1 MILNIADISMIS
13 NADINNATV
22 KECMIGN
29 IAYLYLRTY
38 KTVAYINELKFIE
51 NQPFSHYEQFKAGN
65 NIVTIIRA
73 FKDILVERDKS
84 FLKNRWGINTE
95 EITKEIT
102 SFEKDFEE
110 FYKNL
115 DQEVIDEFDAF
126 RKKLYDQ
133 NYDLSD
139 CENDTISSQH
149 TNILYAYN
157 LLDGILDKTLAFDS
171 LYKSHIKQYEDLK
184 YKIYNAATKN
194 ENQYMAELRVY
205 ANRRTEFLGEE
216 LLNFFI
222 KVMMY
227 FTQESILSN
236 CKHAKKGIKT
246 LKDTY
251 KEFIQKKDLNVI
263 LKLIDNLPE
272 GTNDLLASPSTL
284 INNNAGLIP
293 YIQFFCTSS
302 YKYIYAL
309 YHVLIYLMPVY
320 DEKCVTGKLLY
331 DGYIKWCKENK
342 IAPVISIPNDILIE
356 YPTNDKLEKQHH
368 FPKKRFIDNPLNSK
382 REELNKAFLRKLLK
396 GMVEEKIIDHK
407 TKEEHFFFIFG
418 YGEDTVKDFKAI
430 EILKSDTNY
439 KRENGKRTI
448 LFLLKE
454 LMGYSD
460 DEIRPKIGK
469 NRHLIINFCFKAS
482 SQFKSSDFGEK
493 TVFKAS
499 ETMKANELLKMKKIY
514 DTALNDTKETV
525 Q

>member
-1 MILNIADISMIS
+1 
-13 NADINNATV
+13 
-22 KECMIGN
+22 
-29 IAYLYLRTY
+29 
-38 KTVAYINELKFIE
+38 
-51 NQPFSHYEQFKAGN
+51 
-65 NIVTIIRA
+65 
-73 FKDILVERDKS
+73 
-84 FLKNRWGINTE
+84 
-95 EITKEIT
+95 
-102 SFEKDFEE
+102 
-110 FYKNL
+110 
-115 DQEVIDEFDAF
+115 
-126 RKKLYDQ
+126 
-133 NYDLSD
+133 
-139 CENDTISSQH
+139 
-149 TNILYAYN
+149 
-157 LLDGILDKTLAFDS
+157 
-171 LYKSHIKQYEDLK
+171 
-184 YKIYNAATKN
+184 
-194 ENQYMAELRVY
+194 
-205 ANRRTEFLGEE
+205 
-216 LLNFFI
+216 
-222 KVMMY
+222 
-227 FTQESILSN
+227 
-236 CKHAKKGIKT
+236 
-246 LKDTY
+246 
-251 KEFIQKKDLNVI
+251 
-263 LKLIDNLPE
+263 
-272 GTNDLLASPSTL
+272 
-284 INNNAGLIP
+284 
-293 YIQFFCTSS
+293 
-302 YKYIYAL
+302 
-309 YHVLIYLMPVY
+309 MPVY

-439 KRENGKRTI
+439 IRENGKRTI

>member
-149 TNILYAYN
+149 TNILYGYN

-171 LYKSHIKQYEDLK
+171 LYKSHIEQYEDLK

-236 CKHAKKGIKT
+236 CKHAKKRNK
-246 LKDTY
+246 
-251 KEFIQKKDLNVI
+251 N
-263 LKLIDNLPE
+263 PE
-272 GTNDLLASPSTL
+272 R
-284 INNNAGLIP
+284 
-293 YIQFFCTSS
+293 
-302 YKYIYAL
+302 
-309 YHVLIYLMPVY
+309 YL
-320 DEKCVTGKLLY
+320 
-331 DGYIKWCKENK
+331 
-342 IAPVISIPNDILIE
+342 
-356 YPTNDKLEKQHH
+356 
-368 FPKKRFIDNPLNSK
+368 
-382 REELNKAFLRKLLK
+382 
-396 GMVEEKIIDHK
+396 
-407 TKEEHFFFIFG
+407 
-418 YGEDTVKDFKAI
+418 
-430 EILKSDTNY
+430 
-439 KRENGKRTI
+439 
-448 LFLLKE
+448 
-454 LMGYSD
+454 
-460 DEIRPKIGK
+460 
-469 NRHLIINFCFKAS
+469 
-482 SQFKSSDFGEK
+482 
-493 TVFKAS
+493 
-499 ETMKANELLKMKKIY
+499 
-514 DTALNDTKETV
+514 
-525 Q
+525 